1 LSRSSQSKSLLRFEH
16 LIQINDP
23 ADPGLPL
30 MSRETLWQGLVYR
43 ARYPAHFNPALHS
56 TLEPV
61 SDISFVR
68 VLSAGD
74 MHLRDQVTLV
84 PETEIRTLI
93 DGDSQPIHAES
104 ITRIEEPQP
113 GFLFVRF
120 IYCRDSIS
128 DQGGLDAD
136 EFLKSAYL
144 QNDREAIAMLRQMIA
159 DGWSGRPA

>member
-1 LSRSSQSKSLLRFEH
+1 LSSFPNQRALLRFEH

-23 ADPGLPL
+23 ADKRLPVL
-30 MSRETLWQGLVYR
+30 SRDALWQGLVYR
-43 ARYPAHFNPALHS
+43 ARYPAHFNPALDS

-61 SDISFVR
+61 SDVSFVR

-74 MHLRDQVTLV
+74 MNLRDHVTLV

-93 DGDSQPIHAES
+93 DGNLQAIHAES

-128 DQGGLDAD
+128 NQGGLDAD

-159 DGWSGRPA
+159 DGWTGRLA